1 MSEQERVMR
10 IIAGKYRHRKIYWP
24 TDPNIRPTKDRIR
37 EAVFSA
43 LGDLSSF
50 SFLDLYAGSGAMG
63 LEAISRGASF
73 VAFNDMSP
81 TAISC
86 IQTNIKELNITEP
99 HQVLLS
105 DDISALNKFKK
116 ENVTFDIIFMDPP
129 YKDERYI
136 EVISK
141 IIADGILSSRGII
154 ICESNHP
161 LNVDESWF
169 SKVKVYKYGEIF
181 VTMYRR

>member
-1 MSEQERVMR
+1 MR
-10 IIAGKYRHRKIYWP
+10 IIGGKYRHRKIYWP
-24 TDPNIRPTKDRIR
+24 IDPNIRPTKERIR

-73 VAFNDMSP
+73 TLFNDYSP
-81 TAISC
+81 SAIEC
-86 IQTNIKELNITEP
+86 IQRNIKELNIIEA
-99 HQVLLS
+99 HQVLLL

-116 ENVTFDIIFMDPP
+116 ENMVFDIVFLDPP
-129 YKDERYI
+129 YKDEKYNEI
-136 EVISK
+136 INQ
-141 IIADGILSSRGII
+141 IIADGILSTRGII

-161 LNVDESWF
+161 LNIDESTF
-169 SKVKVYKYGEIF
+169 SKVKVYKYGEILI
-181 VTMYRR
+181 TMYRR